1 MDYSRI
7 DAYVLQL
14 VRESTPERTAWNM
27 EKIREGKP
35 ASWNY
40 IDGCMLTA
48 LLEMSRITGDGCFR
62 DFVEQVADHYET
74 ITAEGFEVD

>member
-1 MDYSRI
+1 MDYKKI
-7 DAYVLQL
+7 DDFVLQL
-14 VRESTPERTAWNM
+14 VERSTPERTAWNL

-48 LLEMSRITGDGCFR
+48 LMEMDSLTGEIGR
-62 DFVEQVADHYET
+62 AHV
-74 ITAEGFEVD
+74 